1 MNAIDDQKRKDAIKG
16 LVNIAIL
23 EGVVLVLV
31 VAVFLSTNSLT
42 YLIGG
47 VIGSTLIFAPMIIR
61 WSKAHGAAMTTKP
74 NTDHNAN

>member
-31 VAVFLSTNSLT
+31 VAVYLSTNSLT

-47 VIGSTLIFAPMIIR
+47 VMGSTLIFAPMIIR
-61 WSKAHGAAMTTKP
+61 WSKAHGAAMKAKPTT
-74 NTDHNAN
+74 TTL